1 MEIEEPNRLIDH
13 PIRGDD
19 IDADALRV
27 LRRLHDYGFYA
38 YLVGGSVRDM
48 LIGRTPK
55 DFDVVTS
62 AQPEEI
68 KKLFRRCRLIGR
80 RFRLAHIMGKDG
92 QIIETAT
99 FRAKPEASPDGE
111 IIRDDNQFGTPR
123 SDALR
128 RDFTVNALFFDP
140 HRNEVIDY
148 TDGLQDLEGRVLRTI
163 GDPTTRFRE
172 DPVRMLRAVKFAAR
186 LDFEIEDAGR
196 RAIVAQR
203 AELVKAALPRL
214 YEEVARILGSG
225 AALRSIEL
233 LDELRLL
240 EILIPEL
247 SAVLARFQDEDTH
260 RIKNLLGVLDRT
272 IQAGQR
278 LPNGVLFAALLW
290 PVVEAVVEALPE
302 PIKPHLARSVV
313 EELTRPLAIRLCI
326 PRRTMEAA
334 NSIMEVQLRFDQ
346 IRRKKSSRMG
356 LVRTANYAAALIF
369 SELRGESGQLSDEE
383 RQHWHRLRVEHPPPP
398 LFPRRTSQRGRRDNR
413 NRRPRR
419 RR

>member
-1 MEIEEPNRLIDH
+1 MDIDEPIRLVDH
-13 PIRGDD
+13 PIRGAD

-148 TDGLQDLEGRVLRTI
+148 TAGMDDLNSRILRTI

-186 LDFEIEDAGR
+186 LDFTIEEGSR
-196 RAIVAQR
+196 KAIVAQR
-203 AELVKAALPRL
+203 AELVKAALPRI

-233 LDELRLL
+233 LDQLRLL

-247 SAVLARFQDEDTH
+247 SSILARQEGEDIH
-260 RIKNLLGVLDRT
+260 RTKTLWHTLDT
-272 IQAGQR
+272 AILDGEKV
-278 LPNGVLFAALLW
+278 PNGILFSALLW
-290 PVVEAVVEALPE
+290 PVVEAVVDALPE
-302 PIKPHLARSVV
+302 RVQPHLARTVV

-326 PRRTMEAA
+326 PRRTMESA
-334 NSIMEVQLRFDQ
+334 NSIMEIHLRFNQ
-346 IRRKKSSRMG
+346 IKRKKSYRIG
-356 LVRTANYAAALIF
+356 LARTSHYAAALYF
-369 SELRGESGQLSDEE
+369 AKLRGQSGQLSDEE
-383 RQHWHRLRVEHPPPP
+383 SENWSKMRTDFPPPP
-398 LFPRRTSQRGRRDNR
+398 LFTRRPHQRRREHR
-413 NRRPRR
+413 NRRSKKRR
-419 RR
+419 